1 MGFFSDLTF
10 IEVRVVFLESGH
22 FSVFNI
28 PTYISDIAFTIDGVL
43 IGTNS
48 TVIGKEGNAYQT
60 GDFYVYKWQG
70 SETTSLEDSAPVVV
84 AVLPDVR

>member
-1 MGFFSDLTF
+1 MVLNPATGELIKEMSTEGLVT
-10 IEVRVVFLESGH
+10 EGYNGKEL
-22 FSVFNI
+22 
-28 PTYISDIAFTIDGVL
+28 PYILSDIAFTIDGVL

-70 SETTSLEDSAPVVV
+70 SETTSL
-84 AVLPDVR
+84 